1 MANLSAFQSAELTP
15 PEAAAL
21 IRREVDVAGQELS
34 DGRLDSGLDGFARA
48 LGLALQLGPAPTERV
63 LAAILESARAL
74 SMAGDADAL
83 SALGPALVDL
93 VETVRATGVLPATGV
108 MDAWAAVATDVGA
121 LIGQLG
127 LTLSIPARQRPAM
140 MNLAR
145 ERARLLD
152 DATDERFSLVCW
164 LDEIPS
170 AA

>member
-1 MANLSAFQSAELTP
+1 MANPSAVQSAELTP

-34 DGRLDSGLDGFARA
+34 DGRLDGGLDGFARA

-74 SMAGDADAL
+74 SMAGDAGAL
-83 SALGPALVDL
+83 SALGPAIVDL
-93 VETVRATGVLPATGV
+93 VERVRATGALPATGV
-108 MDAWAAVATDVGA
+108 MDAWAAVATDMGA

-127 LTLSIPARQRPAM
+127 LTLSIPAGHRPAM

-152 DATDERFSLVCW
+152 DATDERFTLVRW
-164 LDEIPS
+164 LGDIS
-170 AA
+170 ATA